1 MTTRADAAW
10 KTSRSKRLQASL
22 IGAVGYPSLWALGAT
37 WRWRTAGDEHRQAI
51 FARGHLPVMALWH
64 GRILPSVIYFRH
76 QNITVITS
84 DNFDGEWTAR
94 IIHRFGYTTA
104 RGSTSRNAARAALK
118 AKRAMAQG
126 HPVGITVDG
135 PRGPARVAQPGAVW
149 LARATGNPIMPFH
162 AEAASAWTTSSWDAT
177 QIPRPFSRIA
187 MVMGE
192 PFYVAPDADEAAM
205 ERARVELEHR
215 LNALKP
221 TALSLLED

>member
-1 MTTRADAAW
+1 
-10 KTSRSKRLQASL
+10 
-22 IGAVGYPSLWALGAT
+22 
-37 WRWRTAGDEHRQAI
+37 
-51 FARGHLPVMALWH
+51 
-64 GRILPSVIYFRH
+64 
-76 QNITVITS
+76 
-84 DNFDGEWTAR
+84 
-94 IIHRFGYTTA
+94 
-104 RGSTSRNAARAALK
+104 
-118 AKRAMAQG
+118 
-126 HPVGITVDG
+126 
-135 PRGPARVAQPGAVW
+135 VAQPGAVW